1 MTSWIC
7 WLPAL
12 LGAGCVGWGLNGII
26 LRTLLDARA
35 RDIQHLSG
43 QLTLLN
49 SRPPQIEVVERFVDR
64 LVDNPTHLARI
75 NELEGEVASIAGL
88 REQIA
93 QLQAAPPKTV
103 EKIVEKRVEI
113 PVEKVVERL
122 VENPAHLAR
131 IAELEGEVAT
141 MVGLREQITQL
152 QAAPPRIVETI
163 VERRVEVPV
172 EKLVEVTVEKIVEK
186 RIEVPIEKIV
196 EKRVEV
202 PIEKL
207 VEKLIE
213 VPVERIVEKRVEVPV
228 EKTVERL
235 VDNPV
240 HLARITELEGE
251 VAVIVGLREQIAQ
264 LQATPLQI
272 VERIVEKRI
281 EVPVEKTVER
291 LVDNPTH
298 LARITELEG
307 EVAVIVGLREQI
319 AQLQATPLQI
329 VERIVE
335 KRIEVPVEKLVEVPV
350 EKIVEKPVERLV
362 DNPAHLARISELEGE
377 VTIIAGLREEIV
389 RLQAQPPK
397 IVEKRI
403 EVPVEK
409 IVEKR
414 VEVPVEKVVDRL
426 VDNPTHLARIAQLEQ
441 EVTVIAGLRDQIA
454 QLQAAPPKIVEKIV
468 VKRVKVPVEKVVEKR
483 VEVPVEKVAL
493 KRVTASV
500 EKIKQK
506 QVNEPVAKVVAKRV
520 KAPVAR
526 IAEKTVTRKASL
538 SRETLRHQTPP
549 KKIKESVPQQRRSDD
564 LKRIFGVGPALER
577 FLHKRGVFWFRQVAT
592 WKKADIGKL
601 EKQLPSFVGR
611 ITRENW
617 VRSAIEEHYKKY
629 KQWLGSGRPQLKV
642 PETR

>member
-1 MTSWIC
+1 MISWIC

-49 SRPPQIEVVERFVDR
+49 NRPPEIAVVERFVDR

-93 QLQAAPPKTV
+93 LLQAAPPKTV

-131 IAELEGEVAT
+131 IAELEGEVVT
-141 MVGLREQITQL
+141 VVGLREQIAQL

-163 VERRVEVPV
+163 VERQVEVLV
-172 EKLVEVTVEKIVEK
+172 EKLVEVPVERIVEK

-207 VEKLIE
+207 VEKRIE
-213 VPVERIVEKRVEVPV
+213 VPVERIVERRIEVPV

-264 LQATPLQI
+264 LQATPP
-272 VERIVEKRI
+272 R
-281 EVPVEKTVER
+281 
-291 LVDNPTH
+291 
-298 LARITELEG
+298 
-307 EVAVIVGLREQI
+307 
-319 AQLQATPLQI
+319 I

-506 QVNEPVAKVVAKRV
+506 QVNEPVTKVVAKRV

>member
-240 HLARITELEGE
+240 
-251 VAVIVGLREQIAQ
+251 
-264 LQATPLQI
+264 
-272 VERIVEKRI
+272 
-281 EVPVEKTVER
+281 
-291 LVDNPTH
+291 H